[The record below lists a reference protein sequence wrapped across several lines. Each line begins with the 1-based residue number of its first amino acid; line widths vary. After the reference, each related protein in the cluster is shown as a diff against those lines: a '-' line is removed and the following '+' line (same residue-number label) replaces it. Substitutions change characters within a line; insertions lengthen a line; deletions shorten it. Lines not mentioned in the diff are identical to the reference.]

1 MRRLIERYRLPKTY
15 GQINHFSSS
24 VAKTGFFS
32 FGEDITCFGACST
45 VPVAPSA
52 GGKLSVVHIE
62 DCRNGAGLTLP
73 FDPDEVLDSL
83 LLERYS
89 ISETPEILRSF
100 ERSVYYTLR
109 PFLSVRVREHL
120 QRAYLQGWQKIPF
133 PDWPIDCTVERL
145 LKRLLMLVMQE
156 QGLRSMPFIWF
167 WPDGADGCA
176 IVTHDVETEA
186 GRDFCS
192 RLMAID
198 ESWGI
203 RASFQVIPEERYGV
217 PAEFLDEIRNR
228 GFEVNVHDLNHD
240 GKLFWDRRHF
250 SDRASMINRYGKEF
264 RAAGFRSGAMYRNQD
279 WCRDLHFEYD
289 MSVPNAAHLEPQHGG
304 CCTVMPYFNGGLVE
318 LPLTVTQDYALFH
331 LLNERSMNLWEEQI
345 AAIRR
350 ENGLISI
357 LVHPDYVME
366 NQEEALYQRLLG
378 RIADLRDHHNTWIT
392 TPGEV
397 NRWWRIRNGLTLVKR
412 GQGWRIEGQGSDRAR
427 VAYAV
432 LDGDRITY
440 HLENDKYVP
449 TNMVSAA
456 EGSVPARADEGVEAV
471 SATCE
476 VAIDTPKSAIDTGA
490 RRNVCMVTHSYYETD
505 NRVMRYAE
513 TLAAQG
519 HRVDVIA
526 LRLSDDDPDVIVN
539 GVNVFKIQTRA
550 QDQQSQGAYLFPVL
564 KFLLR
569 SSWLLATRHRKS
581 PYDLVHVHSVP
592 DFMVFA
598 AWLPKLTGAKV
609 ILDIHDILPELYASK
624 FGRSQRSIVF
634 KLLLTVERISAHV
647 ADHVI
652 IANDIW
658 RERLLTRTVS
668 AEKCTTILNFP
679 DREIF
684 HKTGVH
690 RSNGKFLILYPGTLN
705 NHQGLDIAMR
715 AFAKIATEVPQAEFH
730 IYGRGPDRQKLSNL
744 ADELQLGNQ
753 FVLHDILPLRQIAG
767 VMETADIGVVPKRDN
782 SFGDEAFSTK
792 TLEFMALGVPLI
804 VAETTIDRYYF
815 NDSLVR
821 FFKAGDEDDLAT
833 AMLELIKNT
842 ELRNKLAQNG
852 LAFAQQNDWEHN
864 KHKYLDIVESLEAKR
879 TKKRTV

>member
-1 MRRLIERYRLPKTY
+1 MRRLIERYRLPEAY

-32 FGEDITCFGACST
+32 FGDGITCFGACSS

-52 GGKLSVVHIE
+52 GSKLAIVHSQG
-62 DCRNGAGLTLP
+62 CKNGAGLNLP
-73 FDPDEVLDSL
+73 FDPDEVVDSL
-83 LLERYS
+83 LLERYF
-89 ISETPEILRSF
+89 ISETPEILRSL

-109 PFLSVRVREHL
+109 PFLPVHVREHL
-120 QRAYLQGWQKIPF
+120 QRAYLQGWKKIPF
-133 PDWPIDCTVERL
+133 PDWPIDTTVERL

-176 IVTHDVETEA
+176 IITHDVETEA

-192 RLMAID
+192 SLMTID

-217 PAEFLDEIRNR
+217 PVEFLDEIRSR

-250 SDRASMINRYGKEF
+250 SDRASVINRYGKQF

-304 CCTVMPYFNGGLVE
+304 CCTVMPYFNGKLIE

-331 LLNERSMNLWEEQI
+331 LLNERSMNLWEQQI
-345 AAIRR
+345 AAIRQ

-366 NQEEALYQRLLG
+366 NREEALYQRLLS
-378 RIADLRDHHNTWIT
+378 RIADLRDQHNTWIT

-397 NRWWRIRNGLTLVKR
+397 NTWWRIRNGLRLVRK
-412 GQGWRIEGQGSDRAR
+412 GQGWRIEGEGSDRAR
-427 VAYAV
+427 LAYAV
-432 LDGDRITY
+432 LDGDRLTY
-440 HLENDKYVP
+440 HRENEKYIPMNV
-449 TNMVSAA
+449 VSAV
-456 EGSVPARADEGVEAV
+456 GDNVPASGNEGVKAV
-471 SATCE
+471 NATCE
-476 VAIDTPKSAIDTGA
+476 AAIDTPQSAITTGTTL
-490 RRNVCMVTHSYYETD
+490 NVCMVTHSYYETD

-513 TLAAQG
+513 TLVAQG

-526 LRLSDDDPDVIVN
+526 LRLSNDDPDVIVN
-539 GVNVFKIQTRA
+539 GVNVLKIQTRA
-550 QDQQSQGAYLFPVL
+550 RDQQGQGAYLFPVL

-569 SSWLLATRHRKS
+569 SSWLMARRHRKS

-598 AWLPKLTGAKV
+598 AWFPKLTRTKI

-624 FGRSQRSIVF
+624 FGASQRSIVF
-634 KLLLTVERISAHV
+634 KLLLMVERISARV
-647 ADHVI
+647 ANHVI

-658 RERLLTRTVS
+658 RERLLTRAVS
-668 AEKCTTILNFP
+668 ADKCTTILNYP
-679 DREIF
+679 DRDIF
-684 HKTGVH
+684 QKRGVY
-690 RSNGKFLILYPGTLN
+690 RNNGKFLILYPGTLN
-705 NHQGLDIAMR
+705 HHQGLDIAMR
-715 AFAKIATEVPQAEFH
+715 AFAKISKEVPQAEFH
-730 IYGRGPDRQKLSNL
+730 IYGRGPDRDKLSNL
-744 ADELQLGNQ
+744 ADELQLGEQ
-753 FVLHDILPLRQIAG
+753 FVLHDIVPLRQIAA
-767 VMETADIGVVPKRDN
+767 VMEAADLGVVPKRDN

-804 VAETTIDRYYF
+804 VAATTIDRYYF
-815 NDSLVR
+815 DDSLVR
-821 FFKAGDEDDLAT
+821 FFKAGDEEDLAG

-852 LAFAQQNDWEHN
+852 LGFAQQNDWEHN
-864 KHKYLDIVESLEAKR
+864 KHKYLGIVESLVANR
-879 TKKRTV
+879 TKNK